1 MWAFYIRVLCSRAFC
16 GSKTTSSRF
25 QCSFWVR
32 IEVAISLSPT
42 MMLPVGILFKM
53 WRIREP
59 TMMSFVLLG
68 VVVDVLG
75 FDSVCTLVEYCVDRL

>member
-1 MWAFYIRVLCSRAFC
+1 
-16 GSKTTSSRF
+16 
-25 QCSFWVR
+25 
-32 IEVAISLSPT
+32 VAISLSPT